1 MQLFLNPKCLKFRKL
16 PYKYFSD
23 ETLTV
28 ILTQFYLELSNG
40 TKTIECTH
48 ITQGIYESDL

>member
-16 PYKYFSD
+16 PSKYFSD
-23 ETLTV
+23 ETLT
-28 ILTQFYLELSNG
+28 IMLTQFYLELSNG